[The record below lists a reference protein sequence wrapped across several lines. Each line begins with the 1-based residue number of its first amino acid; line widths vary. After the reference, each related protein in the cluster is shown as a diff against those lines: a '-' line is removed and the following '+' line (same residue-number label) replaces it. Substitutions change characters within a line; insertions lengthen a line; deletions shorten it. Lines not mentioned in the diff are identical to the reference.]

1 MKKAY
6 SIQAA
11 FLSVILV
18 GMFLLAL
25 FIGGMSVFEIN
36 RFVRASTKELVTEK
50 SAKESAQINGIFA
63 GMETAVRIMES
74 YILDLVAD
82 EKDIRSAEFQEELV
96 VQTNKLF
103 AEVAKNTAG
112 TVAYYFRY
120 SPEFSDN
127 AGVFFSKEKG
137 GKVFA
142 ELEPTDISRYP
153 RDDREHV
160 GWYWEPYEAG
170 TAIWMDPYYN
180 RNNDITMISF
190 VIPLYYQN
198 EFLGVVGMD
207 FDYHILLENIHSI
220 KIYENGHAHLEK
232 DGKVL
237 HYDAEHAVP
246 VEIVTDPEDFRVVSR
261 LRNGME
267 LAVTADHDDILGI
280 QRGVLIKLIIATI
293 VLTAS
298 LAGVAIVTVNKI
310 VRPIKTLTEAAEK
323 LAKNDYHINI
333 SHSNTK
339 EIIQLNAT
347 FQHMTEQLRE
357 REKLQQMLAYRDA
370 LTALRNTTAYKA
382 WISEF
387 DQKLRENT
395 IEFGVAVFDINYLKE
410 TNDRYGHDIG
420 NQLVVT
426 AARIISSTFKRSPVF
441 RIGGDEFVVIL
452 QNKDFQ
458 DYDDLIRKFRS
469 DCEEGSLMVGSER
482 VPVSVASGSAVYD
495 PLLDGGYMDV
505 FNRADDVMYNNKRKM
520 KGRVGR

>member
-1 MKKAY
+1 M
-6 SIQAA
+6 
-11 FLSVILV
+11 
-18 GMFLLAL
+18 
-25 FIGGMSVFEIN
+25 
-36 RFVRASTKELVTEK
+36 
-50 SAKESAQINGIFA
+50 
-63 GMETAVRIMES
+63 
-74 YILDLVAD
+74 
-82 EKDIRSAEFQEELV
+82 
-96 VQTNKLF
+96 
-103 AEVAKNTAG
+103 
-112 TVAYYFRY
+112 
-120 SPEFSDN
+120 
-127 AGVFFSKEKG
+127 
-137 GKVFA
+137 
-142 ELEPTDISRYP
+142 
-153 RDDREHV
+153 
-160 GWYWEPYEAG
+160 
-170 TAIWMDPYYN
+170 
-180 RNNDITMISF
+180 
-190 VIPLYYQN
+190 
-198 EFLGVVGMD
+198 
-207 FDYHILLENIHSI
+207 
-220 KIYENGHAHLEK
+220 
-232 DGKVL
+232 
-237 HYDAEHAVP
+237 P

-520 KGRVGR
+520 KGCVGR